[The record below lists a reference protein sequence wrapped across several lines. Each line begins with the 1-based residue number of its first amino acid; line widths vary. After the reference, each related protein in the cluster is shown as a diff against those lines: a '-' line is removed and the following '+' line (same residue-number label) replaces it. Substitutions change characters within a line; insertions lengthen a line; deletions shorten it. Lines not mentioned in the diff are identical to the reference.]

1 MSAFDLEAVGRAS
14 EPHRYD
20 VTEQALTAY
29 AQATGGRTAGPVFA
43 IVPAWET
50 IPAASRSVASDEARR
65 RIVHAAQDIHLHA
78 PIEAGMT
85 LMTSAT
91 PIGIFTRRS
100 GTALVIR
107 AESRADGQLVTEQ
120 YVTELFRGLEAGE
133 DRGEPAPDVPEGA
146 RGGEPHEATFDV
158 AGDQADRYA
167 RASGDHNP
175 IHLDDEAAR
184 AVGLPG
190 RILHGLCT
198 MAVAGRAVEQVAG
211 REPSRLAVRFS
222 APVALGATVTTRVW
236 PDLSFEAT
244 SGEATVLKGGW
255 AE

>member
-1 MSAFDLEAVGRAS
+1 MSAFDLDAIGRAG

-20 VTEQALTAY
+20 VTEEALRAY
-29 AQATGGRTAGPVFA
+29 AEATGGRTAGPVFA
-43 IVPAWET
+43 IVPSWAA
-50 IPAASRSVASDEARR
+50 IPAASQSVASDEARR

-78 PIEAGMT
+78 PIEAGTRLVT
-85 LMTSAT
+85 LAT
-91 PIGIFTRRS
+91 PIGILDRRS
-100 GTALVIR
+100 GAALVIR
-107 AESRADGQLVTEQ
+107 AESRADGELVAEQ

-133 DRGEPAPDVPEGA
+133 DRGEPASEVPKSA
-146 RGGEPHEATFDV
+146 RDGQPHEATFEV
-158 AGDQADRYA
+158 AGDQAERYA
-167 RASGDHNP
+167 RASGDQNP

-198 MAVAGRAVEQVAG
+198 MALAGRAIEQVAG
-211 REPSRLAVRFS
+211 RDPSRLAVRFS
-222 APVALGATVTTRVW
+222 APVPLGATVTTRVW

-244 SGEATVLKGGW
+244 TSDATVLKGGW